1 MAHGDAESTVLEANA
16 EARIDFRAG
25 VAENPHGLQ
34 RARAKSA
41 TRERPPK
48 TAVAA
53 LTSSHKSCDRV
64 LAYLRIAFLYG
75 THERHAAATVPSLE
89 SHLSTIPP
97 YAPQTVPLC
106 ASPTAGPRDRIV
118 RLQER
123 PMYYAR
129 VHAGA
134 RLDEQV
140 DDAWVAVAEHRRVK
154 RGEPVEV
161 LLEKRLDA
169 ARPLL
174 CLSHLLTHAPH
185 ARVPRRLPPL
195 FIEHSPHWAAE
206 REGGGGAHNIVELHG
221 RQTLGA
227 PFAFAK
233 HSDLRQRGHC
243 QHTTHNI
250 YEQDH
255 AI

>member
-1 MAHGDAESTVLEANA
+1 
-16 EARIDFRAG
+16 
-25 VAENPHGLQ
+25 
-34 RARAKSA
+34 
-41 TRERPPK
+41 
-48 TAVAA
+48 
-53 LTSSHKSCDRV
+53 
-64 LAYLRIAFLYG
+64 
-75 THERHAAATVPSLE
+75 
-89 SHLSTIPP
+89 
-97 YAPQTVPLC
+97 
-106 ASPTAGPRDRIV
+106 
-118 RLQER
+118 
-123 PMYYAR
+123 MYYAR

-174 CLSHLLTHAPH
+174 CLSHLLTHTPH

-250 YEQDH
+250 Y
-255 AI
+255 

>member
-174 CLSHLLTHAPH
+174 IVCHICSRTRHMHEYRGGYHPCSSSTPH
-185 ARVPRRLPPL
+185 IGRPKGKGA
-195 FIEHSPHWAAE
+195 
-206 REGGGGAHNIVELHG
+206 GGAHNIVELHG

-250 YEQDH
+250 Y
-255 AI
+255 